1 MAELLLQEHPLS
13 RRPKA
18 RYNGAGKVHYLHN
31 PEKLKGRRHMSG
43 DDKSTH
49 IVTPPTPSF
58 AEMTAALK
66 SLQAAPEAGLGKHIS
81 TIIVASI
88 IGLGFFVVSGVS
100 DMKNSMTEVKTTLE
114 QSGKTLSAVQN
125 DLRTISES
133 QQDMRASQAKLEQRV
148 EALERTR
155 RFTP

>member
-1 MAELLLQEHPLS
+1 
-13 RRPKA
+13 
-18 RYNGAGKVHYLHN
+18 
-31 PEKLKGRRHMSG
+31 MSG